1 MEAEFYNLSLIAA
14 IMLGASYIQSTTGF
28 GFGIFAMIF
37 LPSVLLYT
45 EANVLSTML
54 SILTSA
60 LVCVS
65 TFKNIN
71 QKSSNKQQRNRHK
84 SNSNRL

>member
-37 LPSVLLYT
+37 LPSVSLFLYKTGANAKALAPLL
-45 EANVLSTML
+45 
-54 SILTSA
+54 
-60 LVCVS
+60 
-65 TFKNIN
+65 F
-71 QKSSNKQQRNRHK
+71 
-84 SNSNRL
+84 